1 MWTEII
7 VMTMASG
14 ISLISHPTDHGFY
27 ATQDECETAIFK
39 KFQKGELQGKKLE
52 RTHHDKT
59 QLIVPISG
67 GEVVRECVELQGY
80 EQISEDT
87 VEKAQADAQRRK
99 ELAEALEKAEAEARA
114 LENAARALE
123 NAERAKHNT
132 LDAMTTRITRSW
144 RRPVTYR
151 GGSEVYLRLSLT
163 SNGELVDVRIIKPS
177 GDVVFDRSALKAV
190 ERAAPFDEVQQFDE
204 ATFEEAFRSLTVKFR
219 PEN

>member
-39 KFQKGELQGKKLE
+39 KFQRGDLEGKKLE

-59 QLIVPISG
+59 QLIVPMSG
-67 GEVVRECVELQGY
+67 GEVVRECVELKGY

-87 VEKAQADAQRRK
+87 IEKAQADAQRRK
-99 ELAEALEKAEAEARA
+99 ELAEAFEKAEAE
-114 LENAARALE
+114 ARALE

-144 RRPVTYR
+144 RRPVTYQ
-151 GGSEVYLRLSLT
+151 GGREVYLRLSLA

-177 GDVVFDRSALKAV
+177 GDVVFDRSALNAV
-190 ERAAPFDEVQQFDE
+190 ERAAPFDEVEQFDE